1 LLTSGGV
8 SVGTYDFTREVLRE
22 LGAQMRFWR
31 VKIRPGGPLGF
42 GLLHGIPWLGLPG
55 NPVSAMVTFELF
67 GRPAIRRL
75 RGEAMPFPRSF
86 DVVIDEEVS
95 IAAPL
100 THFFR
105 IVLERDF
112 DGIPHA
118 RLTGPQGSGLLT
130 SMARADALLV
140 VPLEQFGRGPV
151 PAGATL
157 RALPLGASAGLA
169 ADLGL

>member
-1 LLTSGGV
+1 
-8 SVGTYDFTREVLRE
+8 
-22 LGAQMRFWR
+22 
-31 VKIRPGGPLGF
+31 
-42 GLLHGIPWLGLPG
+42 
-55 NPVSAMVTFELF
+55 MVTFELF

-75 RGEAMPFPRSF
+75 RGETLLFPRSF

-105 IVLERDF
+105 IVLERGND
-112 DGIPHA
+112 DVPHA

-130 SMARADALLV
+130 SMSRADALLV
-140 VPLEQFGRGPV
+140 VPLEQFGRGAV
-151 PAGATL
+151 PAGTRL
-157 RALPLGASAGLA
+157 RALPLGERAALT

>member
-1 LLTSGGV
+1 
-8 SVGTYDFTREVLRE
+8 
-22 LGAQMRFWR
+22 
-31 VKIRPGGPLGF
+31 
-42 GLLHGIPWLGLPG
+42 
-55 NPVSAMVTFELF
+55 
-67 GRPAIRRL
+67 
-75 RGEAMPFPRSF
+75 MPFPRMF
-86 DVVIDEEVS
+86 DVVMDEEVS

-105 IVLERDF
+105 VTVSRDVS
-112 DGIPHA
+112 GAAHA

-157 RALPLGASAGLA
+157 RAVPLGENGLLA
-169 ADLGL
+169 ADLAL